1 MDPAGRKIAAFISD
15 LSLCRRFLV
24 RDRRVDRGKRFVFV
38 ATALL
43 CCYGFSAMGRP
54 KNKT

>member
-1 MDPAGRKIAAFISD
+1 MDPAERKIAAFISD

-24 RDRRVDRGKRFVFV
+24 RDRRVDPGKGFVFV

-43 CCYGFSAMGRP
+43 CC
-54 KNKT
+54 

>member
-24 RDRRVDRGKRFVFV
+24 RERRVDCGKRFVFV

-43 CCYGFSAMGRP
+43 CCYRPSAMGRP